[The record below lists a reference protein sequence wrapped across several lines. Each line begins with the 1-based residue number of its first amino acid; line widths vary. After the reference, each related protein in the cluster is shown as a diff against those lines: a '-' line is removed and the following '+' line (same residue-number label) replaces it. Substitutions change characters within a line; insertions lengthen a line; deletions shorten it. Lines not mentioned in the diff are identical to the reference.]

1 LPAIFF
7 NELQKDIRMK
17 RVIPGLL
24 AALVLPACLASAQD
38 VNFPNK
44 PIHLIVG
51 YAPGGGTDIVARLL
65 GAKVGEDTGQAVV
78 VENRPGGSGVLA
90 AREVAKAKPDGYTL
104 MMGVVSLMTIEPNLE
119 KDFPLDTVKDFAPVT
134 LTASVPHIIVVNP
147 SLPIHSIGELI
158 AYAKSHPGELKFPS
172 AGNGTTPHIAGEL
185 FKHMANVKLV
195 HVPYKSSGQSIPDLV
210 AGRVN
215 VGFDTYPA
223 AAPLVRA
230 GKVRAIAVTST
241 KRLAEFP
248 DVPTVAEAGLPG
260 YQFATWYGIF
270 APAATPPAVVD
281 KLHAEFQKAMQA
293 PDVHEKLVKMGADDS
308 ATATPAD
315 FGKLVR
321 ADLAR
326 FRKVIKDAG
335 ITLE

>member
-1 LPAIFF
+1 
-7 NELQKDIRMK
+7 MK
-17 RVIPGLL
+17 RVILGLL
-24 AALVLPACLASAQD
+24 ATLVLPACLALAQD
-38 VNFPNK
+38 ANFPSQ
-44 PIHLIVG
+44 PIRLIVG

-65 GAKVGEDTGQAVV
+65 GAKVGENVGQAVV

-119 KDFPLDTVKDFAPVT
+119 KNFPLDTVKDFAPVT
-134 LTASVPHIIVVNP
+134 LTASVPHIVVVNP
-147 SLPIHSIGELI
+147 ALPIHSVSELI
-158 AYAKSHPGELKFPS
+158 AYAKAHPGELKFPS
-172 AGNGTTPHIAGEL
+172 AGKGTTPHIAGEL
-185 FKHMANVKLV
+185 FMHMANVKMV

-248 DVPTVAEAGLPG
+248 DVPTVAESGLPG
-260 YQFATWYGIF
+260 YQFGTWYGVF
-270 APAATPPAVVD
+270 APAATPPAVVN

-293 PDVHEKLVKMGADDS
+293 PEVHEKLVKMGADDS
-308 ATATPAD
+308 TTPTPAD
-315 FGKLVR
+315 FGKLVS

>member
-1 LPAIFF
+1 
-7 NELQKDIRMK
+7 MK
-17 RVIPGLL
+17 RVILGLL
-24 AALVLPACLASAQD
+24 SALVLPACVALAQ
-38 VNFPNK
+38 NTKFPSQ

-147 SLPIHSIGELI
+147 ALPIHSIGELI
-158 AYAKSHPGELKFPS
+158 AYAKAHPGELKFPS

-248 DVPTVAEAGLPG
+248 DVPTVSEAGLPG

-270 APAATPPAVVD
+270 APAATPPATVNA
-281 KLHAEFQKAMQA
+281 LHALFQKAMQA

-308 ATATPAD
+308 VTATPAD
-315 FGKLVR
+315 FGKLVS
-321 ADLAR
+321 ADLVR
-326 FRKVIKDAG
+326 FRKVIKDAN